1 MENYGKIEKKL
12 IKQVCENQISD
23 PGVGYVWGRY

>member
-1 MENYGKIEKKL
+1 MENQKKL
-12 IKQVCENQISD
+12 IKRENRILG